1 MPDRVPGI
9 GVAGDDAQ
17 HAAASRADQ
26 DGRPGGRG
34 PRGRLTASRAWKN
47 SLEVDVFATQQRLD
61 DRHRLLEAADPV
73 IEGIAERVV
82 LRLVPPSAETEDDPT
97 PLMSS
102 IVSVILATRPG
113 LRKPVQATSDPIW
126 MRSVALARPA
136 MMVKHSQTPR
146 SSSSA
151 GTWNWLSGC
160 ARNTRWSM
168 IQTASKPASSAVRVM
183 ARMSAKWG
191 VPQMRSPRRSAG

>member
-1 MPDRVPGI
+1 MT
-9 GVAGDDAQ
+9 
-17 HAAASRADQ
+17 
-26 DGRPGGRG
+26 RP
-34 PRGRLTASRAWKN
+34 
-47 SLEVDVFATQQRLD
+47 
-61 DRHRLLEAADPV
+61 
-73 IEGIAERVV
+73 
-82 LRLVPPSAETEDDPT
+82 

-168 IQTASKPASSAVRVM
+168 IQTASRPASSAVRVM

-191 VPQMRSPRRSAG
+191 VPPNAESSAIGRMTPMPIGRSLTGQRLSVGGCHRAGSVPVPALRHRSPPARLRGPMGRVARLAPATSGTPETAKPLVAGAPFLNL

>member
-1 MPDRVPGI
+1 MT
-9 GVAGDDAQ
+9 
-17 HAAASRADQ
+17 
-26 DGRPGGRG
+26 RP
-34 PRGRLTASRAWKN
+34 
-47 SLEVDVFATQQRLD
+47 
-61 DRHRLLEAADPV
+61 
-73 IEGIAERVV
+73 
-82 LRLVPPSAETEDDPT
+82 

-136 MMVKHSQTPR
+136 MVVKHSQTPR

-168 IQTASKPASSAVRVM
+168 IQTASRPTSSAVRVM

-191 VPQMRSPRRSAG
+191 VPPNAESSAIGRMTPMPIGRSLTGQRLSAAAATAPAPFPSPRCIIGLPLARLRGAVGRVARLASATSGTPETAKPLLLGAPFLNLG